1 MLEKPIKIAI
11 INRSF
16 WPVYPVIGEAL
27 LQFAQGAARRGHF
40 VSVIMQDHV
49 GIKGKLAEA
58 GRGEGVRFYPIK
70 ALTTSASGT
79 LFRAFEA
86 LFFMLWVMA
95 VLLWVRPER
104 VYVSTDPPVVVPF
117 IVMIYS
123 KVFDAEYIYHLQD
136 IHPEATNVVI
146 PVNKWIYILTLKMD
160 ALSMR
165 KAKRLITITDQMAT
179 EIRLRSRTQAP
190 INLLA
195 NPAVSFENIDT
206 SKPKIP
212 GFSFCGNA
220 GRLQRIPL
228 VLSAIKTYF
237 KEGGELDFTFAG
249 GGVYANDIKDFSKE
263 FSRFHY
269 RGVVSSTEAAQIN
282 ADCTWALL
290 PIEDEVTRFAFPS
303 KSSSYVFSGANILAV
318 CGEETSVAQWVNAN
332 RVGLVVMPNVKAMVE
347 TFFDIEKGGFQDLSD
362 EESRDALKA
371 DLRFEVFIEVLNRV
385 VLT

>member
-16 WPVYPVIGEAL
+16 WPVYPLIGEAL
-27 LQFAQGAARRGHF
+27 LRFAEGAAKRDHF

-58 GRGEGVRFYPIK
+58 GRGEGVQFYPTK

-79 LFRAFEA
+79 LFRAFDA
-86 LFFMLWVMA
+86 LFFTLWVMV
-95 VLLWVRPER
+95 VLLWIRPSR
-104 VYVSTDPPVVVPF
+104 VYVSTDPPIVVPF

-123 KVFDAEYIYHLQD
+123 QLFGAEYIYHLQD

-146 PVNKWIYILTLKMD
+146 PVNKWIYKLLLKMD

-165 KAKRLITITDQMAT
+165 KAMRLITITDQMAT
-179 EIRLRSRTQAP
+179 EIRSRSRTKAA
-190 INLLA
+190 INVLA
-195 NPAVSFENIDT
+195 NPAVSFDGIDT
-206 SKPKIP
+206 SKPKIS

-220 GRLQRIPL
+220 GRMQRIPL
-228 VLSAIKTYF
+228 ILTAIETYF
-237 KEGGELDFTFAG
+237 KQGGELDFTFAG
-249 GGVYANDIKDFSKE
+249 GGVYANHLKDFSKK
-263 FSRFHY
+263 FSHFHY
-269 RGVVSSTEAAQIN
+269 RGLVSSTEAAQIN
-282 ADCTWALL
+282 ADYTWALL

-332 RVGLVVMPNVKAMVE
+332 RVGLVVKPSVESIVE
-347 TFFDIEKGGFQDLSD
+347 TFFDIEKGAFQDLSD

-371 DLRFEVFIEVLNRV
+371 GLHFEVFIEALNVV